1 MTNIVVQ
8 QEQILFLKHIQSIF
22 EKDIFEEE
30 CLITDHSTL
39 YDFLPFNDI
48 SFSKQALENG
58 KYLFS
63 IKVCQDLESQT
74 YIEKEFEDEG
84 VNEKERIVNL
94 VFKIFGV
101 DISNKFNQKL
111 PELFLFISK
120 NKTI

>member
-1 MTNIVVQ
+1 MINIVVQ
-8 QEQILFLKHIQSIF
+8 QEQILFLKHIQDVF

-30 CLITDHSTL
+30 CLITDDSTL

-48 SFSKQALENG
+48 SFSKKSLENG

-63 IKVCQDLESQT
+63 IKVCQDLQSQT
-74 YIEKEFEDEG
+74 YIEKEFEVDG
-84 VNEKERIVNL
+84 VNEKERITNL
-94 VFKIFGV
+94 VLKIFGV
-101 DISNKFNQKL
+101 DISNKFDQKL